1 MATTAPFRLRVN
13 RVIPARV
20 VELFRTL
27 PQVTE
32 KFVNQL
38 MSERKQI
45 SSVSLRAQSEADSIT
60 QAADDIAMMIQQARE
75 EGTSKSQVL
84 IQRAQWEAAQ
94 LRAEGVRTKEKLN
107 KEIEVLKA
115 QLAAA
120 KSAQLPAK

>member
-1 MATTAPFRLRVN
+1 
-13 RVIPARV
+13 
-20 VELFRTL
+20 
-27 PQVTE
+27 
-32 KFVNQL
+32 

-45 SSVSLRAQSEADSIT
+45 SSVSLRTQSEADSIT
-60 QAADDIAMMIQQARE
+60 QAADDIAMMIQQARQE
-75 EGTSKSQVL
+75 ETSKSQVL

-94 LRAEGVRTKEKLN
+94 LRAEGVRTKEKLT